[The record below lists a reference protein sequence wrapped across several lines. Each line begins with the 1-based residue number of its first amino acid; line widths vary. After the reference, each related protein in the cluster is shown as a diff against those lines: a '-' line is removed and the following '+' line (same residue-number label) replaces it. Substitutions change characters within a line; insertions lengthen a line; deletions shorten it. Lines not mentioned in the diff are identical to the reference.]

1 MPEPAPARLHRTPR
15 GAARAVAP
23 ALALLL
29 ALSIAIPLAA
39 QPGSAPPA
47 RPHAAPANASTAPT
61 AVAVGPVEAATR
73 DALARIAQID
83 PKLHSILAVDPAA
96 LEEAR
101 RLDRQRSVPG
111 PLHGLSF
118 VVKDNIETRGP
129 LPTTAGSL
137 ALRDNVSDRD
147 APVVA
152 RLRASGAVLV
162 GKANLS
168 EWAYFRSSQGLSGW
182 SAVGG
187 QTRNPHAL
195 DRNPCGSSSGSAVAV
210 AAGLVDAALGTETDG
225 SVTCPASVNG
235 VVGLKPTVGLLS
247 RHRIV
252 PLALSQDTAGPMAR
266 DVATVAR
273 MLTAM
278 AASDPADPA
287 TAEADA
293 RRQDYAAGLQG
304 ASLRGVRMG
313 VLRFELGWSPA
324 VDAGFERSL
333 ALLREQG
340 AELVEI
346 TEGPDLSAM
355 GDASFQVLLGEFRPQ
370 LDAYLAATPQAVR
383 TRSLEALIAFNRANA
398 GQQMPLFGQELFEQ
412 ALAAPG
418 PETEAFREARATALR
433 LADTEGISHLL
444 HEHRVEA
451 LLLPTAP
458 VGWKIDAVNGDQ
470 TPFGRAG
477 SMAAVA
483 GTPHLTVPATQHWG
497 LPLGLSFLGPRWGE
511 ARLLQLGAAFERARG
526 PLPAPA
532 FAPSIEAGPVVA
544 PMLRPAGR

>member
-1 MPEPAPARLHRTPR
+1 MSTSDPARLPSLPR
-15 GAARAVAP
+15 AGFRAAAP
-23 ALALLL
+23 VLALVATLGL
-29 ALSIAIPLAA
+29 AAPLAA
-39 QPGSAPPA
+39 QPASAPSVA
-47 RPHAAPANASTAPT
+47 TAAAPSDS
-61 AVAVGPVEAATR
+61 GPVETATR
-73 DALARIAQID
+73 AALARIVQID
-83 PKLHSILAVDPAA
+83 PLLQSILAVDPAA
-96 LEEAR
+96 LDEAR
-101 RLDRQRSVPG
+101 QLDRQRRAPG

-137 ALRDNVSDRD
+137 ALIDNVSDRD

-152 RLRASGAVLV
+152 RLRAAGAVLV

-187 QTRNPHAL
+187 LTRNPHAL
-195 DRNPCGSSSGSAVAV
+195 DRNACGSSSGSAVAV

-225 SVTCPASVNG
+225 SITCPASVNG

-278 AASDPADPA
+278 AGSDAEDPA
-287 TAEADA
+287 TAEADS
-293 RRQDYAAGLQG
+293 RRQDYAVGLAG
-304 ASLRGVRMG
+304 AELRGVRLG

-324 VDAGFERSL
+324 VDAGFERAL

-340 AELVEI
+340 AVLVEI
-346 TEGPDLSAM
+346 TEGPDLRAM
-355 GDASFQVLLGEFRPQ
+355 GEAAFQVLLGEFRPQ
-370 LDAYLAATPQAVR
+370 LDAYLAATPPAVKA
-383 TRSLEALIAFNRANA
+383 RSLEALIAFNRDNA
-398 GQQMPLFGQELFEQ
+398 GRQMPLFGQELFEQ

-418 PETEAFREARATALR
+418 PETESFRTARATALR
-433 LADTEGISHLL
+433 VADTEGISHLL
-444 HEHRVEA
+444 REHRVEA

-526 PLPAPA
+526 PLPAPTL
-532 FAPSIEAGPVVA
+532 APSIEAGPVVA
-544 PMLRPAGR
+544 PMLRPARR